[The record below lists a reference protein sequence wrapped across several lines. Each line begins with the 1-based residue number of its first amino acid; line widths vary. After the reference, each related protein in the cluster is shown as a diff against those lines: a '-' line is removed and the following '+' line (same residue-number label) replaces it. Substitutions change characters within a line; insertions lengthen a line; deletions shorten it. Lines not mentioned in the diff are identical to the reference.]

1 MLNGV
6 LGDLAMEWLSWV
18 GECAFRLL
26 RWIQLRRQEHRCM
39 PVIDKV
45 KECEEQQYCDKGRQM
60 WDPRTNPGGPSPK
73 ARPVCQVQGAKYFWP
88 KIHGETRPM
97 KPVVMAA
104 LRNGYVE
111 GCVLDDPERPGDFR
125 AYLCLTYRGRD
136 AWARYCSM
144 RRMRWRERSTTL
156 AIRTLQTAKS
166 ALETLGLSGVPIRP
180 STPEGGRPGQ

>member
-1 MLNGV
+1 
-6 LGDLAMEWLSWV
+6 
-18 GECAFRLL
+18 
-26 RWIQLRRQEHRCM
+26 M

-144 RRMRWRERSTTL
+144 RRMRWRERIYYTGDSY
-156 AIRTLQTAKS
+156 AADRQVRPRDPRTEWS
-166 ALETLGLSGVPIRP
+166 SYP
-180 STPEGGRPGQ
+180 PEHPQRVGARDSDVTYG